1 MQAAFHGLPSSSREA
16 ASGAGRAIVVRK
28 PRGAAAK
35 EQGVAAVRAAPPQIT
50 CADILFA
57 LQDQPAGLTPA
68 LLARFVSQHGH
79 ESSSEASYVMV

>member
-1 MQAAFHGLPSSSREA
+1 VEGEVEGEA
-16 ASGAGRAIVVRK
+16 A
-28 PRGAAAK
+28 AA
-35 EQGVAAVRAAPPQIT
+35 RAAPPQLT

-79 ESSSEASYVMV
+79 ESSLEASYVMV